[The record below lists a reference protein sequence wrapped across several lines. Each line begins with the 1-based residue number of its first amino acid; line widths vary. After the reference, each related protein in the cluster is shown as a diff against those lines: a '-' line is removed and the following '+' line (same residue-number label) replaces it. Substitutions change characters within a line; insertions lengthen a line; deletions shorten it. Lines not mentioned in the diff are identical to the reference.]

1 MQLIKVYEG
10 IKNQTLLLLRNYS
23 KFTCQSFFPI
33 KIRCNMTCKA
43 MFIVGCPLDKTSTSM
58 KFQNTLLSEPGDLSN
73 NNVF

>member
-33 KIRCNMTCKA
+33 KIRCNM
-43 MFIVGCPLDKTSTSM
+43 
-58 KFQNTLLSEPGDLSN
+58 
-73 NNVF
+73 